1 MPCEELTVEPVRN
14 MAEAHSAIAV
24 DNLIFKKPTPTQ
36 FFSLAVT
43 RNDVFILYLAKNK
56 QEITGYSLATVVK
69 EEAEIISL
77 GVLPCMRNMGIGVAL
92 ISSLVETATKRGAQR
107 LLLEVRP
114 SNNPA
119 IALYRSTGF
128 KTVAVRR
135 KYYRN
140 PSEDALVMSRPLE
153 TEIPL

>member
-1 MPCEELTVEPVRN
+1 MLEELLILAQIIFITIILTADNAIIIGVI
-14 MAEAHSAIAV
+14 SA
-24 DNLIFKKPTPTQ
+24 N
-36 FFSLAVT
+36 
-43 RNDVFILYLAKNK
+43 FIPKNK
-56 QEITGYSLATVVK
+56 KQITGYSLATVVK
-69 EEAEIISL
+69 EEAEIISV
-77 GVLPCMRNMGIGVAL
+77 GVLPRMRNMGIGVAL

-107 LLLEVRP
+107 LLLEVRL

-153 TEIPL
+153 TEISL